1 MAEQLELQVF
11 AKELASKSDAARLQF
26 AQLLKKAGL
35 YKGNPS
41 AKIDMKYYEALVK
54 LEEKFQQQKA
64 LNNLLQDSTP
74 IGRQD
79 VLIQLVT
86 DGGDGGDGDGDGP
99 RTTSQTYITSKTQ
112 TDKIL
117 DAIATDLLDRKMT
130 KAEKA
135 KYRDFINAAQKSQ
148 PAVQTSGKGYSTTR
162 GGVDEEQLVR
172 DRLAQ
177 TGEAKTKRATD
188 AYTIMLEELGGLR

>member
-1 MAEQLELQVF
+1 MAEQVDLQVF
-11 AKELASKSDAARLQF
+11 AKDLASKSEEARLQF

-35 YKGNPS
+35 LKGTPS
-41 AKIDMKYYEALVK
+41 AKFDIKYYEALVK
-54 LEEKFQQQKA
+54 LEEKYQQQKA
-64 LNNLLQDSTP
+64 LNSLLQDATP
-74 IGRQD
+74 LGRQD

-86 DGGDGGDGDGDGP
+86 NPDSDSGDGP
-99 RTTSQTYITSKTQ
+99 KTTSQTYITSKTQ
-112 TDKIL
+112 TAKVL
-117 DAIATDLLDRKMT
+117 DAIAQDLLDRKMT

-135 KYRDFINAAQKSQ
+135 KYTKFINSAQKSQ
-148 PAVQTSGKGYSTTR
+148 PAMQTSGDGYSVTR

-188 AYTIMLEELGGLR
+188 AYTIMLDELGGLR

>member
-1 MAEQLELQVF
+1 MAEQVDLQVF
-11 AKELASKSDAARLQF
+11 AKDLASKSEEARLQF

-35 YKGNPS
+35 LKGTPS
-41 AKIDMKYYEALVK
+41 AKFDIKYYEALVK
-54 LEEKFQQQKA
+54 LEEKYQQQKA
-64 LNNLLQDSTP
+64 LNSLLQDATP
-74 IGRQD
+74 LGRQD

-86 DGGDGGDGDGDGP
+86 NPDSDSGDGP
-99 RTTSQTYITSKTQ
+99 KTTSQTYITSKTQ
-112 TDKIL
+112 TAKVL
-117 DAIATDLLDRKMT
+117 DVIAQDLLDRKMT

-135 KYRDFINAAQKSQ
+135 KYTKFINSAQKSQ
-148 PAVQTSGKGYSTTR
+148 PAMQTSGDGYSVTR

-188 AYTIMLEELGGLR
+188 AYTIMLDELGGLR

>member
-86 DGGDGGDGDGDGP
+86 DGGDGDGDGP

-117 DAIATDLLDRKMT
+117 DAISTDLLDRKMT